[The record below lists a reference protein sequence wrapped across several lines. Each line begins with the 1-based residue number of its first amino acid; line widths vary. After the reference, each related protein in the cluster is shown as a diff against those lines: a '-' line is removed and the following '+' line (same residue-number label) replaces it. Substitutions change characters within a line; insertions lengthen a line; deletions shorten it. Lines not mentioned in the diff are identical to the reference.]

1 VLIHGSAEST
11 EHLRQHCLKH
21 VCQYVYAPRIG
32 EAVDVTSDLSAYKVS
47 LTMFLCFQYVDTLHI
62 FSTNVSMAFCGC
74 LASSLLQ
81 LLFKL

>member
-1 VLIHGSAEST
+1 MLIHGSAEST

-47 LTMFLCFQYVDTLHI
+47 LTMFLCFQYVQLTL
-62 FSTNVSMAFCGC
+62 FM
-74 LASSLLQ
+74 SS
-81 LLFKL
+81 